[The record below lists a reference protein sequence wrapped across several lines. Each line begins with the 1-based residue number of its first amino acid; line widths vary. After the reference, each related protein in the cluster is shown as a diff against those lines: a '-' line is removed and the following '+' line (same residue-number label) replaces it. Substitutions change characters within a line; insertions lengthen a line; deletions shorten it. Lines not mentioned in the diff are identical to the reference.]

1 MNMKKDYIKPLV
13 YVDLVEVRANFL
25 DMSYGGDAGDND
37 PKFGDAR
44 QRYYS
49 ESTSNDKRGYG
60 SNGGGNSGWGSL
72 W

>member
-13 YVDLVEVRANFL
+13 CVDLVEIKSNFL
-25 DMSYGGDAGDND
+25 DMSYRGEGGTGESES
-37 PKFGDAR
+37 R

-60 SNGGGNSGWGSL
+60 SSGGRNSGWGSL